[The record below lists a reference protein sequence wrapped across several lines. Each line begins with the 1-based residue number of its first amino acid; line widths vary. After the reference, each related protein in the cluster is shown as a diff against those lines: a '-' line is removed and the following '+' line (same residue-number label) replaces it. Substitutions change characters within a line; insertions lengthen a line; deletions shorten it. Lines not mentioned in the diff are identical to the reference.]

1 MAKDLD
7 TGGSIDLRVPGRA
20 KGAPWLGMHQDWEWG
35 QFSTEKLPGIPWAL
49 LAPVKPGTGGP
60 QSPPAL
66 GQGHSHAWGD
76 SGVGRSPVCHNH
88 AKGFVEEIPGELNAQ
103 AAAGIWE
110 SSPAPPEWLCRV
122 GTRGPSLGGNGAWAG
137 DRQS

>member
-49 LAPVKPGTGGP
+49 LAPVNLEQGALRAPQLWGRATATPGVTLGLEG
-60 QSPPAL
+60 AL
-66 GQGHSHAWGD
+66 CATTTPRALLRKSQGH
-76 SGVGRSPVCHNH
+76 
-88 AKGFVEEIPGELNAQ
+88 
-103 AAAGIWE
+103 
-110 SSPAPPEWLCRV
+110 
-122 GTRGPSLGGNGAWAG
+122 
-137 DRQS
+137 